1 MSSYRHSVVEREDD
15 IEINERCIIIARRVY
30 VKGKKTHA
38 KGETF
43 KQDNVGKEKER
54 YHLSVDL
61 ISIKTLKDYDSMG
74 RVGEFY
80 LRVDGDKMLKSRFPH
95 KGVIKIQKNQT
106 FTSKADMNIWS
117 EFKTVKV
124 GKAAIVN
131 LELILREMD
140 HLKKDETIA
149 SQKIEVKLPSKT
161 EYIIL
166 QDADENTKVKLR
178 IQATRTRY

>member
-1 MSSYRHSVVEREDD
+1 M
-15 IEINERCIIIARRVY
+15 ARRVY

-54 YHLSVDL
+54 FQVSVDL
-61 ISIKTLKDYDSMG
+61 MSLKTRKDYDILG

-80 LRVDGDKMLKSRFPH
+80 LRVDGAKTLKSRYPH
-95 KGVIKIQKNQT
+95 KGVIKLQKNQT

-117 EFKTVKV
+117 EFKTIRT
-124 GKAAIVN
+124 GKDAFIT
-131 LELILREMD
+131 LKLILREKD
-140 HLKKDETIA
+140 HLKKDEVIA
-149 SQKIEVKLPSKT
+149 EQEIQVNLPAKT
-161 EYIIL
+161 KYIIL
-166 QDADENTKVKLR
+166 QDEEENTKAKLR